1 MNAIAGNIARIQ
13 SGLPAGVTLLAV
25 SKFHPVKALR
35 EAYDAG
41 QRVFGENRVQEL
53 LAKQPLLPPDI
64 EWHFIGTLQINK
76 VKYIAPFIHT
86 VQSIDS
92 PALLKEVDRQAAR
105 CNRTLRVLLE
115 IHVAAEPSKHG
126 FSPDECRTLVRNA
139 PADAYPH
146 VRIGGLMGMATF
158 TDDMEQVRQEFRFLR
173 ALFDELKPVAGD
185 AFDTLSM
192 GMSGDYPVAVE
203 EGSTLIR
210 VGTSVFGEREA

>member
-1 MNAIAGNIARIQ
+1 MSAIAENIARIR
-13 SGLPAGVTLLAV
+13 SELPAKVTLLTV
-25 SKFHPVKALR
+25 SKFHPVEVLR

-53 LAKQPLLPPDI
+53 LAKQPLLPLDI
-64 EWHFIGTLQINK
+64 EWHFIGTLQANK
-76 VKYIAPFIHT
+76 VKHIAPFIHT

-105 CNRTLRVLLE
+105 CSRSLRVLLE
-115 IHVAAEPSKHG
+115 IHIAAETSKHG
-126 FSPDECRTLVRNA
+126 FGPDECRTLLRNGL
-139 PADAYPH
+139 ADAYPH

-158 TDDMEQVRQEFRFLR
+158 TDDMEQVRQEFRSLR
-173 ALFDELKPVAGD
+173 ALFDELKPLAGD

-210 VGTSVFGEREA
+210 VGTSIFGERSI